1 MPLARKRQ
9 RQPED
14 SEEDDNDNN
23 SDEPGQDADTTVE
36 GGATQGSIVNQ
47 LVKKLVRLAL
57 ACEFSRQPIRR
68 ADISTKGWFEYYA
81 GLSVSVSFGC
91 SLTST

>member
-14 SEEDDNDNN
+14 IEEDDNYN
-23 SDEPGQDADTTVE
+23 SDEPGLDADTTVE
-36 GGATQGSIVNQ
+36 DGATQGSMENQ

-68 ADISTKGWFEYYA
+68 ADISTKGWFEYNA
-81 GLSVSVSFGC
+81 GLSVSVSVQV
-91 SLTST
+91 